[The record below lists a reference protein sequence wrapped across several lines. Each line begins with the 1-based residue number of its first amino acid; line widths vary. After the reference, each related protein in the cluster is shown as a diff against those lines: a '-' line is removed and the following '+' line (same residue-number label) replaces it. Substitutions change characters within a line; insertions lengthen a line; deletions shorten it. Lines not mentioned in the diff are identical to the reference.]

1 MSTLPMDSVA
11 GTRFEEIITTEAA
24 LREVLGHPG
33 ELALRKELSYL
44 DRHCR
49 AFIALS
55 PFVLVGSTDSSGKTD
70 VTPRGDA
77 PGFALV
83 LDEKTLA
90 IAERPG
96 NRRLD
101 TLRNVLQ
108 TARVGLLFMIPGV
121 EETLRVN
128 GRASIVRDAAILDR
142 TAAHG
147 KRPLVAMVVEVEE
160 CFMHCAKALKRSS
173 LWDTTTWPERDALPS
188 LAQILLDQARP
199 KGATLAGLEAHID
212 ESNATTLY

>member
-1 MSTLPMDSVA
+1 MSAQVMDSTIQA
-11 GTRFEEIITTEAA
+11 RFEDVITSEEA
-24 LREVLGHPG
+24 LREVLGKPG

-44 DRHCR
+44 DRHCQ

-55 PFVLVGSTDSSGKTD
+55 PFVLVGSTDSNGKTD

-83 LDEKTLA
+83 LDQKTLA

-108 TARVGLLFMIPGV
+108 TSRVGLLFMIPGV

-128 GRASIVRDAAILDR
+128 GRASIVRDTAILDR
-142 TAAHG
+142 AVVRG
-147 KRPLVAMVVEVEE
+147 KRPLVAIVIEVEE
-160 CFMHCAKALKRSS
+160 CFMHCAKALKRAN

-188 LAQILLDQARP
+188 LAQILLDQVHP
-199 KGATLAGLEAHID
+199 EGATLAGLEAHIE
-212 ESNATTLY
+212 ESNITTLY